1 MRFPTF
7 LSLFGTDILQSLIS
21 LLHRLDLY
29 LKSSLLEQQRLEVD
43 TTQPESQKLVQYED
57 PIIFSSFYSLMI

>member
-1 MRFPTF
+1 MPSFP
-7 LSLFGTDILQSLIS
+7 LFVTDILQSLIIS
-21 LLHRLDLY
+21 PSETVDLY